1 MKYYV
6 RNWYNGTLQI
16 RNTQIRLIRYIRK
29 WNLKHQDQPLSRI
42 EIQEIDRIE
51 YVKPV
56 AWYKRAYYFLIGR
69 Y

>member
-29 WNLKHQDQPLSRI
+29 WNINHQDKPLSRI
-42 EIQEIDRIE
+42 EIQEINRIE
-51 YVKPV
+51 YVKPAV
-56 AWYKRAYYFLIGR
+56 WYKRIYYFLIGK